1 MFQSVF
7 DIFKIGL
14 GPSSSHTIGPLL
26 AASNFLDLI
35 DKSMFKPYAIK
46 VSLHGSL
53 AYTGI
58 GHGTD
63 KAIILGLSKF
73 KLSEY
78 DETLVS
84 NIILSVTKTKL
95 IKFSD
100 TEYLKFAPQKDIIF
114 DYEKKLNAHPNG
126 MIFSA
131 LDAQND
137 VLLSQTYFSIGG
149 GTIVT
154 ESELDNHKNQSD
166 TSNYPYP
173 FKNAEE
179 MLLMASINGKTIAEM
194 KLENELIIDKQNV
207 IMSKLFNIA
216 DTMNNVI
223 DRGMTKD
230 GTLPGGL
237 NVKRR
242 SKNIYDSLNADKRNN
257 LQAPHII
264 NDWISLYAMAVN
276 EENASGGQVV
286 TAPTNGAA
294 GIIPATLRYYLDF
307 VPNASRA
314 RIPEFLLTCSA
325 IGGIIKYNASI
336 SGAEC
341 GCQAEVGSASAMAAA
356 GLCAL
361 LGGTPAQVENAAEIA
376 LEHHLGMT
384 CDPIKGLVQI
394 PCIERN
400 GLGAIKAIA
409 AASLSMRG
417 DGTHIVSLDSCVKT
431 MKQTGIDMNMKYKET
446 ALGGL
451 AVNVPN
457 C

>member
-26 AASNFLDLI
+26 AATNFLDLVR
-35 DKSMFKPYAIK
+35 KSLFKPYSIK

-53 AYTGI
+53 AFTGI

-63 KAIILGLSKF
+63 KAIILGLSRF
-73 KLSEY
+73 KLLEY
-78 DETLVS
+78 DETKVNDIVS
-84 NIILSVTKTKL
+84 SVSKKKL
-95 IKFSD
+95 IRFDD
-100 TEYLKFAPQKDIIF
+100 TEYLKFCPLEDIIF
-114 DYEKKLNAHPNG
+114 DYEKKLDSHPNG

-131 LDAQND
+131 LDAQGD
-137 VLLSQTYFSIGG
+137 VLLSETYFSIGG
-149 GTIVT
+149 GNIVT
-154 ESELDNHKNQSD
+154 RNNFGISEDE
-166 TSNYPYP
+166 TSKKKFPYP
-173 FKNAEE
+173 FKNAHE
-179 MLLMASINGKTIAEM
+179 MLSMAANSKKTIADM
-194 KLENELIIDKQNV
+194 KLANEMVIESHASIIKR
-207 IMSKLFNIA
+207 LFNIA
-216 DTMNNVI
+216 DIMNTVI
-223 DRGMTKD
+223 DRGIRAE

-242 SKNIYDSLNADKRNN
+242 AKNIYDSLIIEKGKNF
-257 LQAPHII
+257 QAPHII
-264 NDWISLYAMAVN
+264 NDWISLYAMSVN
-276 EENASGGQVV
+276 EENANGGQIV

-294 GIIPATLRYYLDF
+294 GVIPATLRYYMDF
-307 VPNASRA
+307 VPDAKQSK
-314 RIPEFLLTCSA
+314 IPEFLLTCSA
-325 IGGIIKYNASI
+325 IGGIIKHNASI

-361 LGGTPAQVENAAEIA
+361 LGGTVHQVENAAEIA

-409 AASLSMRG
+409 AASLAMRG
-417 DGTHIVSLDSCVKT
+417 NGQHIVSLDNCIAT
-431 MKQTGIDMNMKYKET
+431 MKQTGSDMNMKYKET

>member
-14 GPSSSHTIGPLL
+14 GPSSSHTIGPLI
-26 AASNFLDLI
+26 AAGNFLGLI
-35 DKSMFKPYAIK
+35 KKSMFKPHTVR

-53 AYTGI
+53 AYTGV

-78 DETLVS
+78 DETIVN
-84 NIILSVTKTKL
+84 NIISTVNKTKV
-95 IKFSD
+95 IKFSE

-114 DYEKKLNAHPNG
+114 DYKKKLNAHPNG

-149 GTIVT
+149 GTILT
-154 ESELDNHKNQSD
+154 ESELTNFKNESGKSD
-166 TSNYPYP
+166 FPYP
-173 FKNAEE
+173 FKNANE
-179 MLLMASINGKTIAEM
+179 MLLMAKSSNKTIAEM
-194 KLENELIIDKQNV
+194 KLENELILDKHNV
-207 IMSKLFNIA
+207 IIGKLFNIA
-216 DTMNNVI
+216 DTMNTVI
-223 DRGMTKD
+223 ERGMTKD
-230 GTLPGGL
+230 GILPGGL

-242 SKNIYDSLNADKRNN
+242 SKNIYDSLNAEKRNN

-276 EENASGGQVV
+276 EENASGGQIV

-307 VPNASRA
+307 VPDASRS

-325 IGGIIKYNASI
+325 IGVIIKYNASI
-336 SGAEC
+336 SGAVC

-361 LGGTPAQVENAAEIA
+361 LGGTPTQVENAAEIA

-417 DGTHIVSLDSCVKT
+417 DGTHIVSLDSCIET
-431 MKQTGIDMNMKYKET
+431 MKQTGVDMNIKYKET